1 MVRQAHHERIIFP
14 LSLSLSKAVRTMS
27 GNKAALREILRS
39 DVASG
44 LSMTSGRYTME
55 NGCVCL
61 SVKLHVGLALLG
73 EYCGN
78 GFGEI
83 L

>member
-27 GNKAALREILRS
+27 GNKAALREILRP

-44 LSMTSGRYTME
+44 LSMTLTRVQRGKR
-55 NGCVCL
+55 VCMPL
-61 SVKLHVGLALLG
+61 CEAARWVSSSWV
-73 EYCGN
+73 
-78 GFGEI
+78 I
-83 L
+83 LW